1 MRINC
6 IFSEPSQPSIIL
18 WRRGFTVLSTGPTLL
33 TLDTR
38 YVVEVERGKSIL
50 SISNLRKE
58 DAGEYACQMTTME
71 GVREQSHLLTVL
83 VAPSIHALHQDSLLT
98 ARIGETVILR
108 CNASGVPPPSIHWYK
123 SVRHFVDNV
132 LHKNHVYSGWSNPW

>member
-1 MRINC
+1 M
-6 IFSEPSQPSIIL
+6 
-18 WRRGFTVLSTGPTLL
+18 
-33 TLDTR
+33 DTR

-71 GVREQSHLLTVL
+71 GVREQSHLLTLL

-108 CNASGVPPPSIHWYK
+108 CNASGVPPPTIHWYK
-123 SVRHFVDNV
+123 SVSHFVHNA
-132 LHKNHVYSGWSNPW
+132 LHKQYVLLRL

>member
-1 MRINC
+1 M
-6 IFSEPSQPSIIL
+6 
-18 WRRGFTVLSTGPTLL
+18 
-33 TLDTR
+33 DTR
-38 YVVEVERGKSIL
+38 FVVEVERGKSIL

-71 GVREQSHLLTVL
+71 GVREQSHLLTVS

-108 CNASGVPPPSIHWYK
+108 CNASGVPSPSIHWYK
-123 SVRHFVDNV
+123 SVRHFVGHALCKCDT
-132 LHKNHVYSGWSNPW
+132 YISGWSNPW

>member
-1 MRINC
+1 M
-6 IFSEPSQPSIIL
+6 
-18 WRRGFTVLSTGPTLL
+18 
-33 TLDTR
+33 DTR
-38 YVVEVERGKSIL
+38 FVVEVERGKSIL

-83 VAPSIHALHQDSLLT
+83 VTPSIHALHQNSLLT

-108 CNASGVPPPSIHWYK
+108 CNASGVPSPSIHWYK
-123 SVRHFVDNV
+123 SVRDF
-132 LHKNHVYSGWSNPW
+132 